1 MRSRR
6 EMMHPRAPTGRPLRE
21 DIEAAV
27 AAYNRTDR
35 RTAPLS
41 SDFVRL
47 LTGMFPRDIVCQ
59 RTIESLAADGF
70 DKRILPPMLR
80 ALIAAGFLSKDPG
93 RQGLTSV
100 YHLHLPPR
108 RRR

>member
-1 MRSRR
+1 
-6 EMMHPRAPTGRPLRE
+6 MMHPCAPTGRPLRE

-35 RTAPLS
+35 GTAPLS

-70 DKRILPPMLR
+70 DRRTLPPTLR
-80 ALIAAGFLSKDPG
+80 ALIAAGFLSKKPG
-93 RQGLTSV
+93 RQGVIST
-100 YHLHLPPR
+100 YRLHLPPR
-108 RRR
+108 RQR